1 MALTWLDH
9 ATNEAGFNI
18 ERCIGVN
25 CTNFTPL
32 AVLGPNASSY
42 TDSNLSGTTTYR
54 YQVRA
59 FNLFSPSNYSN
70 IADAETPAA
79 PPPPAIPFTFRS
91 VGTHYPTADN
101 TAGAGP
107 GPRAVTPP
115 ATLQAGDLYVIV
127 AAYRGNATLSL
138 ASAGGQTWTSEANTQ
153 ANGVTARVF
162 WTRFNGTWAGT
173 PSVTNTTGTEA
184 LTAYSFAFAMSP
196 GTHPEIDVAL
206 LSGSHSGGTAVT
218 VPSFTTNTAG
228 TLALVGWVS
237 DENNSWSAP
246 TTGWSVPGGQQ
257 QWRNTQGEDT
267 SIALAYRVF
276 TAAGPTGSIIRG
288 ETDGPNVGLYFR
300 LAWKQV
306 TD

>member
-1 MALTWLDH
+1 M
-9 ATNEAGFNI
+9 
-18 ERCIGVN
+18 
-25 CTNFTPL
+25 
-32 AVLGPNASSY
+32 
-42 TDSNLSGTTTYR
+42 
-54 YQVRA
+54 
-59 FNLFSPSNYSN
+59 
-70 IADAETPAA
+70 
-79 PPPPAIPFTFRS
+79 
-91 VGTHYPTADN
+91 
-101 TAGAGP
+101 
-107 GPRAVTPP
+107 
-115 ATLQAGDLYVIV
+115 
-127 AAYRGNATLSL
+127 
-138 ASAGGQTWTSEANTQ
+138 
-153 ANGVTARVF
+153 TARVF

-184 LTAYSFAFAMSP
+184 LSAYSFAFAMSP

-206 LSGSHSGGTAVT
+206 LSGSHSGGTVT

-276 TAAGPTGSIIRG
+276 TAAGPTGSIVRG
-288 ETDGPNVGLYFR
+288 ETDGPNGLYFR

-306 TD
+306 RIRRDGVR